1 MHGDVHKYPIVLL
14 QIKYKGKMH
23 SVKAIV
29 STCLTN
35 YNYMLYLGTVFP
47 RFNNCM
53 FMTFSSM

>member
-29 STCLTN
+29 STCLSQIKASKIEFE
-35 YNYMLYLGTVFP
+35 LA
-47 RFNNCM
+47 
-53 FMTFSSM
+53 